1 MFLIYGPRVRAP
13 LAHGYTNQQ
22 NNLRILFPF
31 SLTLVYHNFCYM
43 QTTQHAPRN
52 PYFNI
57 PISLFLGLVI
67 GALTLLFIYTLSAID
82 SYQGELNAAVPY
94 HLALIPLVI
103 VLINLAKRNT
113 LYFPFKV
120 ADLRGEVSS
129 HFWSPIM
136 APLHFIGTCLS
147 HLSGVSV
154 GREGAAVMFSAGI
167 VRLFRMSWLYWGPI
181 ATTIGFSAVV
191 GQYWVAPFFIS
202 EMFDR
207 STLLQKIYAFMGSI
221 VAVLLIQ
228 SFKPESLFH
237 AVSFTTDMG
246 FFKKLVFFFLFAA
259 CAGLIIRVYKKLYKV
274 FSDYFKKSSMW
285 FKVFVAFLLAVFLF
299 TPEFRKFQSLGILQI
314 TNLELLQSSFLD
326 VAAKLFL
333 TLISTSLGFMGGEF
347 IPLIYAGVHFGHS
360 FFNSFGYSAVLGSG
374 LAAYL
379 FFAAGTRF
387 KWTSYILL
395 LGLMGFGWWFW
406 GYFVIST
413 AISFSGPLSLYK
425 KETVN

>member
-1 MFLIYGPRVRAP
+1 
-13 LAHGYTNQQ
+13 
-22 NNLRILFPF
+22 
-31 SLTLVYHNFCYM
+31 M
-43 QTTQHAPRN
+43 QTTENSPRN
-52 PYFNI
+52 PFFNI

-67 GALTLLFIYTLSAID
+67 GALTLLFINTLSAIE
-82 SYQGELNAAVPY
+82 SYHGQLNTSFPY
-94 HLALIPLVI
+94 HLVLIPVVIALIH
-103 VLINLAKRNT
+103 LAKRNT

-120 ADLRGEVSS
+120 EELRAEVSS
-129 HFWSPIM
+129 HFWSPM
-136 APLHFIGTCLS
+136 MLPFHFIGTCLS

-154 GREGAAVMFSAGI
+154 GREGAAVMLSAGI
-167 VRLFRMSWLYWGPI
+167 VRIFKMSWLYWGPI

-191 GQYWVAPFFIS
+191 GQYWVAPFFIN
-202 EMFDR
+202 EMYER

-237 AVSFTTDMG
+237 KVSFTTDMG

-259 CAGLIIRVYKKLYKV
+259 CAGLIIRVYKQLYKLL
-274 FSDYFKKSSMW
+274 SGYFKKSGMW
-285 FKVFVAFLLAVFLF
+285 VKIFVAFLLALFLF
-299 TPEFRKFQSLGILQI
+299 EPEFRKFQSLGIAQI
-314 TNLELLQSSFLD
+314 TNLELLKSSFLY
-326 VAAKLFL
+326 VAVKLFL
-333 TLISTSLGFMGGEF
+333 TLISTSLGFLGGEF

-360 FFNSFGYSAVLGSG
+360 FFSSFGYSPVLGSG

-413 AISFSGPLSLYK
+413 AIRFSGPLSLYR
-425 KETVN
+425 KEIVS